1 MRLMGR
7 SPLVRGGTFNQ
18 SEGMQAEPQILIHVG
33 LHKCGSTWLQKQLFC
48 RPDYGFSAPW
58 GAMSHRAV
66 TEFAALDPLCFDAA
80 VSRAAFDAAL
90 HADRSDAPVAVIS
103 HEALS
108 SRPHHGKYYA
118 PYVADRLHQTF
129 PRAKVL
135 LIFREQTSIIY
146 SLYGEYVRNGGQHSF
161 EQFIGTGKEPPGWAP
176 LCRLSFFEYDRLL
189 QMYQDVFGAEHVLA
203 LPLELLKADP
213 DAFTGR
219 IFRFLDLPVQRPDTV
234 RKSNT
239 GWGALTVEG
248 YRLTNGLVRMNP
260 LGPSASWLFR
270 ARAALTRRLDRFVPR
285 GWHMKLERRRRD
297 ALNARIGDTF
307 MHSNARMA
315 QMVDIDLTALGYDSA
330 GTAPPDPAKEG
341 AAAGWFVPV
350 H

>member
-1 MRLMGR
+1 
-7 SPLVRGGTFNQ
+7 
-18 SEGMQAEPQILIHVG
+18 MQAEPQILIHVG

-108 SRPHHGKYYA
+108 SLPHHGKYYA

-189 QMYQDVFGAEHVLA
+189 QMYRDVFGVENVLA
-203 LPLELLKADP
+203 LPLELMKSKP
-213 DAFTGR
+213 HVFTQR
-219 IFRFLDLPVQRPDTV
+219 IFTFPDLPLQQPDTA

-239 GWGALTVEG
+239 GWGALTVEF
-248 YRLTNGLVRMNP
+248 YRLTNGVIRKYP
-260 LGPSASWLFR
+260 LSPSASWLFQLRFKLVQRIDRLVPRSWHER
-270 ARAALTRRLDRFVPR
+270 AENRKRAALKSRIEDIFLQSNTRLA
-285 GWHMKLERRRRD
+285 K
-297 ALNARIGDTF
+297 
-307 MHSNARMA
+307 
-315 QMVDIDLTALGYDSA
+315 MVDIDLNALGYLGSSA
-330 GTAPPDPAKEG
+330 AECSIPL
-341 AAAGWFVPV
+341 
-350 H
+350 